1 MGHETSKN
9 PSYEVFNKNP
19 KPLPRS
25 QALEPTSR
33 ASLQGTLK
41 SQINYNC
48 CEECGS
54 SDSNTEL
61 LLCNKF
67 YLGFHLFCLTPLTVS
82 VPKGSWLCPTNSNH
96 KKLKFIFQGSWF
108 LSFSTFCW
116 LSGWL
121 FFWWLVEFL
130 FQIRLLIPGSCC
142 ISARSHMDVL
152 RCTIW
157 LLENGGI

>member
-1 MGHETSKN
+1 MKFFIFLLIKYLVFTSPLTCKQKETHRIILHLGHETSKN

-67 YLGFHLFCLTPLTVS
+67 YHGFHLFCLTPLTVS

-96 KKLKFIFQGSWF
+96 KKLKFIFQGS
-108 LSFSTFCW
+108 
-116 LSGWL
+116 
-121 FFWWLVEFL
+121 
-130 FQIRLLIPGSCC
+130 
-142 ISARSHMDVL
+142 
-152 RCTIW
+152 
-157 LLENGGI
+157 